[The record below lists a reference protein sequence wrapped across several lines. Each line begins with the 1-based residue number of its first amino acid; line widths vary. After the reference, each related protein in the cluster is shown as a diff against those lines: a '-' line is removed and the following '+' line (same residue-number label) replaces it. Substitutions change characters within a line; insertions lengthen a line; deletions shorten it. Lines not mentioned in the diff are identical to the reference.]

1 MRSKNFFQLPKGL
14 LETLL
19 NLADNLLYETYLVIE
34 EVYQCQSPLSSYDLM
49 EFHGLFL
56 RKKSQS
62 LKPRKLSKDFT
73 KNISLLDLD
82 DVLSKLNLQKKLSGY

>member
-1 MRSKNFFQLPKGL
+1 MRQKLFQLPKGL

-34 EVYQCQSPLSSYDLM
+34 EVYQRQSLLSSHDLM

-56 RKKSQS
+56 RKKSKS

-73 KNISLLDLD
+73 KNISLLGLD
-82 DVLSKLNLQKKLSGY
+82 ERPQQVEFAEKLSSY